1 MYNDWFKIGS
11 VTVHG
16 YGVMIAV
23 GILAAFWMAER
34 LAKRFHLETNKID
47 NLIFLCVIVG
57 FVGAKGLFILTDLK
71 GFMANPIA
79 TLGSQGFVVY
89 GGILSGA
96 LAGYLYCRHYHLDF
110 LTYFHVL
117 APCIALAQGFGRIGC
132 FLAGCC
138 YGIPTDAWYGVTF
151 PVGSLG
157 PGAGIK
163 VIPTEL
169 ISSLGNFI
177 IFGVLYYVLTK
188 SKESNKTG
196 AWYLILYGFGRFL
209 VEFIRGDL
217 IRGMVGFLS
226 TSQFISLFVVAGG
239 VGLLMLENK
248 RKVVIG

>member
-151 PVGSLG
+151 PAGSLG

-177 IFGVLYYVLTK
+177 IFGVLYL
-188 SKESNKTG
+188 S
-196 AWYLILYGFGRFL
+196 LIH
-209 VEFIRGDL
+209 I
-217 IRGMVGFLS
+217 
-226 TSQFISLFVVAGG
+226 
-239 VGLLMLENK
+239 
-248 RKVVIG
+248 